1 MISKTVMHNG
11 IRVITQHI
19 PHAHSVSIGIWVA
32 SGSRHEAPFQ
42 NGISHV
48 IEHLLFKGTNSRS
61 SLDIAREIDSVG
73 GVLNAFTG
81 REFVC
86 YYTKVL
92 EEYLPSAMELLA
104 DIFLNSV
111 FDEDEIDKERKVIL
125 QEVRMLED
133 NPDDFI
139 HDLFHQNVWKGHP
152 LGMPIIG
159 NVETVEGLTRDDIV
173 AYQRKTY
180 RAGDIIIASAGKV
193 THERIL
199 QLLDGLFDA
208 VPSGGGAGS
217 GSPPPYEKRLELVQR
232 DLEQVLICLGTKAL
246 PQNHPKRFEALILN
260 TILGGSMS
268 SRLFQEVRE
277 KEGLAYSIYS
287 YLASHSDAGTLVV
300 SSGTTREKV
309 SQVLDILLRE
319 MRRIKNEP
327 VSSRELDAARALLK
341 GNILLSLE
349 SNDNVMSKLAKNE
362 IYFGA
367 YQPLEN
373 IISGLMQ
380 VSAESI
386 NELCQELLDDRYLT
400 LQMMGNLDGIPI
412 TPGELTL

>member
-1 MISKTVMHNG
+1 MISKTVLNNG
-11 IRVITQHI
+11 IRVINQYI

-32 SGSRHEAPFQ
+32 SGSRHESPSQ
-42 NGISHV
+42 NGIAHV
-48 IEHLLFKGTNSRS
+48 IEHLLFKGTKTRS

-92 EEYLPSAMELLA
+92 EEYLPGAVGLLA

-125 QEVRMLED
+125 QEIRMLED

-159 NVETVEGLTRDDIV
+159 TVETVEGLTRDHIV
-173 AYQRKTY
+173 AYQRETY
-180 RAGDIIIASAGKV
+180 RAGDIIIASAGKI
-193 THERIL
+193 TQER
-199 QLLDGLFDA
+199 LLELLNGVFDA
-208 VPSGGGAGS
+208 VPAGCGAGN
-217 GSPPPYEKRLELVQR
+217 GTPPPYEKRLERVQR
-232 DLEQVLICLGTKAL
+232 ELEQVLICLGTKAL

-300 SSGTTREKV
+300 SSGTSKDKV
-309 SQVLDILLRE
+309 TQVLDILLRE
-319 MRRIKNEP
+319 MRRIKHEP
-327 VSSRELDAARALLK
+327 VGADELDAARALLK

-373 IISGLMQ
+373 IINGLQQ
-380 VSAESI
+380 VTVGSLM
-386 NELCQELLDDRYLT
+386 ELCQEILDDRYLT
-400 LQMMGNLDGIPI
+400 LQLMGDLEGIP
-412 TPGELTL
+412 TDPAELTL

>member
-1 MISKTVMHNG
+1 MIAKTVLHNG

-32 SGSRHEAPFQ
+32 SGSRNESPSQ
-42 NGISHV
+42 NGIAHV
-48 IEHLLFKGTNSRS
+48 IEHLMFKGTNSRS

-92 EEYLPSAMELLA
+92 EEYLPQAMELLA

-125 QEVRMLED
+125 QEIRMLED

-159 NVETVEGLTRDDIV
+159 TVETVEGLTRDDIV
-173 AYQRKTY
+173 AYRRETY
-180 RAGDIIIASAGKV
+180 RAGDIIIATAGKV

-199 QLLDGLFDA
+199 KLLAGLFDN
-208 VPSGGGAGS
+208 VPGGGGAGN

-309 SQVLDILLRE
+309 AQVMEILLRE

-327 VSSRELDAARALLK
+327 VISRELEAAQALLK

-367 YQPLEN
+367 YQPLED
-373 IISGLMQ
+373 IISGLMK
-380 VSAESI
+380 VSVGSI
-386 NELCQELLDDRYLT
+386 NDLCQEILDDRYLT
-400 LQMMGNLDGIPI
+400 LQLMGDLDGIPI